1 MLLDTYKLGQ
11 GQGTDVLAID
21 LSNHD
26 FLSHSYG
33 PDILE
38 VEQLI
43 VTEGQQ
49 MTRLLRH
56 LDHNVG
62 LDRTLV
68 VMIAA
73 HGVPPH
79 PDWLQSA
86 RVPAGQNPLK
96 KRKTP

>member
-1 MLLDTYKLGQ
+1 
-11 GQGTDVLAID
+11 
-21 LSNHD
+21 
-26 FLSHSYG
+26 
-33 PDILE
+33 
-38 VEQLI
+38 
-43 VTEGQQ
+43 

-68 VMIAA
+68 VVIAA